1 MSSTMR
7 YSRPPQR
14 DSWFAPLSIDLFL
27 KVLNTTLLHPFI
39 AWLIP
44 LCFRAQTVKWEAPP
58 MVISIAWAIFI
69 TLCWMA
75 SIINQRIAHG
85 IPREVDLGEEVIV
98 ITGGSSGLGLL
109 IAEVYGMRGASV
121 AVLDVNEMENTEARG
136 VTYYKCDV
144 SDKAQVAKVAG
155 EIEKELGTPTVLI
168 NNAAIVIG
176 KTLLDLSLDEIDKS
190 FSTNLLGPFY
200 CLKAFLP
207 AIIRSGNGGTIVNI
221 SSVIGTVGA
230 AQLTDYAAAKAGIT
244 AMHRSLTAELR
255 ESHPEI
261 RTVLVTPGQLSTPL
275 FYGVQTPNS
284 FVAPVVEPVDV
295 TKEIVAAIDSG
306 RGATVGMPLYA
317 RWIDWFNVLPVGVQ
331 VIVRA
336 IAGVDRGMK
345 SFAVE
350 FSSCPVEIGEPPRNP
365 ISTLVLC
372 ISKKTSNDPGAADQP
387 IMASRRHTICRSAAT
402 WCCDDEA

>member
-1 MSSTMR
+1 MPGNAQ
-7 YSRPPQR
+7 YPRPPQR
-14 DSWFAPLSIDLFL
+14 ESWFAPMSIDLIL
-27 KVLNTTLLHPFI
+27 KVLNTTFLHPFI
-39 AWLIP
+39 CWIIP
-44 LCFRAQTVKWEAPP
+44 LCFRAQTVKWDAPP
-58 MVISIAWAIFI
+58 MIASIAWATFI

-85 IPREVDLGEEVIV
+85 IPREVDLSEEVIV
-98 ITGGSSGLGLL
+98 ITGGASGLGLL
-109 IAEVYGMRGASV
+109 VAEVYGMRGATV

-144 SDKAQVAKVAG
+144 GDKEQVAKVSL
-155 EIEKELGTPTVLI
+155 EIEKDLGTPTVLI
-168 NNAAIVIG
+168 NNAAIVVG
-176 KTLLDLSLDEIDKS
+176 KTLLDLSLDEIDRS
-190 FSTNLLGPFY
+190 LTTNLLGPFY

-207 AIIRSGNGGTIVNI
+207 AIIRGGNGGTIVNI

-284 FVAPVVEPVDV
+284 FIAPVVEPVDV
-295 TKEIVAAIDSG
+295 TKEIVAAIDNG
-306 RGATVGMPLYA
+306 RGATVGMPFYA

-331 VIVRA
+331 VIARWV
-336 IAGVDRGMK
+336 AGVDSGMK
-345 SFAVE
+345 TFV
-350 FSSCPVEIGEPPRNP
+350 G
-365 ISTLVLC
+365 
-372 ISKKTSNDPGAADQP
+372 
-387 IMASRRHTICRSAAT
+387 RSGQKL
-402 WCCDDEA
+402 E